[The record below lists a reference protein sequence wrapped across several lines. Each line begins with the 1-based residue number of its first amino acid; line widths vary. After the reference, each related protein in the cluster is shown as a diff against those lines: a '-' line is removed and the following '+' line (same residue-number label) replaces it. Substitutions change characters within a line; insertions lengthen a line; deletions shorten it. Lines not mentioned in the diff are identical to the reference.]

1 MKTKRLLG
9 FVAIAVASVGIL
21 AACGKD
27 AAKDQ
32 TVVRVGTMAKS
43 ESEQA
48 RWDKIEEILKKEG
61 ITLKFSEFTDYSQP
75 NVALNNGDIDIN
87 AFQHYNFLDNWNSD
101 HKADLVPIAETYF
114 TAFRVYSGTEGGK
127 NKYKDIKELPEGAT
141 IAIPNDAVNESRALN
156 LLQSAGLI
164 KLSVGAN
171 DKAKLTDVSEN
182 SKNLNIR
189 EVDAIVHVVRCFE
202 DSNIVHVDGSIDP
215 LRDIETINL
224 ELIFSDI
231 EILERRIAKQSK
243 GAFNNKDL
251 AKEVELLKA
260 IKAHLE
266 DGKLARSFEV
276 EDEDDRE
283 FINSLNLLTWKPVIF
298 AANVAEGD
306 LADDGASN
314 HYVQEVREYAK
325 ANDCEVFV
333 ICAEIEQ
340 EIAELDDDEKQM
352 FLDDLGLKES
362 GLEKLIAASYR
373 ILGLMSYLTAG
384 PQESRAWTIKVGTKA
399 PQAAGKIHSDFER
412 GFIRAEVVSY
422 DDLMACGSM
431 NAAKE
436 KGLVRSEG
444 KEYVMKDGD
453 VVLFRFNV

>member
-101 HKADLVPIAETYF
+101 HKTDLVP
-114 TAFRVYSGTEGGK
+114 
-127 NKYKDIKELPEGAT
+127 

-189 EVDAIVHVVRCFE
+189 EVDAAQTAANI
-202 DSNIVHVDGSIDP
+202 DSVDAAIINNDFVTEAGIDP
-215 LRDIETINL
+215 KTAIYVEPASKNTKQWYNL
-224 ELIFSDI
+224 LVAQKGWEKSDK
-231 EILERRIAKQSK
+231 A
-243 GAFNNKDL
+243 D
-251 AKEVELLKA
+251 A
-260 IKAHLE
+260 IKKVIKAYHT
-266 DGKLARSFEV
+266 DEV
-276 EDEDDRE
+276 KGIIKKSSQGLDE
-283 FINSLNLLTWKPVIF
+283 PV
-298 AANVAEGD
+298 
-306 LADDGASN
+306 
-314 HYVQEVREYAK
+314 
-325 ANDCEVFV
+325 
-333 ICAEIEQ
+333 
-340 EIAELDDDEKQM
+340 
-352 FLDDLGLKES
+352 
-362 GLEKLIAASYR
+362 
-373 ILGLMSYLTAG
+373 
-384 PQESRAWTIKVGTKA
+384 W
-399 PQAAGKIHSDFER
+399 
-412 GFIRAEVVSY
+412 
-422 DDLMACGSM
+422 
-431 NAAKE
+431 
-436 KGLVRSEG
+436 
-444 KEYVMKDGD
+444 
-453 VVLFRFNV
+453 

>member
-101 HKADLVPIAETYF
+101 HKTDLVPIAETYF

-182 SKNLNIR
+182 TKQWYNLLVAQKGW
-189 EVDAIVHVVRCFE
+189 EKSDKADAIKKV
-202 DSNIVHVDGSIDP
+202 
-215 LRDIETINL
+215 
-224 ELIFSDI
+224 
-231 EILERRIAKQSK
+231 
-243 GAFNNKDL
+243 
-251 AKEVELLKA
+251 
-260 IKAHLE
+260 IKAYHT
-266 DGKLARSFEV
+266 DEV
-276 EDEDDRE
+276 KGIIKKSSQGLDE
-283 FINSLNLLTWKPVIF
+283 PV
-298 AANVAEGD
+298 
-306 LADDGASN
+306 
-314 HYVQEVREYAK
+314 
-325 ANDCEVFV
+325 
-333 ICAEIEQ
+333 
-340 EIAELDDDEKQM
+340 
-352 FLDDLGLKES
+352 
-362 GLEKLIAASYR
+362 
-373 ILGLMSYLTAG
+373 
-384 PQESRAWTIKVGTKA
+384 W
-399 PQAAGKIHSDFER
+399 
-412 GFIRAEVVSY
+412 
-422 DDLMACGSM
+422 
-431 NAAKE
+431 
-436 KGLVRSEG
+436 
-444 KEYVMKDGD
+444 
-453 VVLFRFNV
+453 

>member
-1 MKTKRLLG
+1 MIKIKRLLG

-101 HKADLVPIAETYF
+101 HKTDLVPIAETYF

-189 EVDAIVHVVRCFE
+189 EVDAAQTAANI
-202 DSNIVHVDGSIDP
+202 DSVDAAIIDIDP
-215 LRDIETINL
+215 KTAIYVEPASKNTKQWYNL
-224 ELIFSDI
+224 LVAQKGWEKSDK
-231 EILERRIAKQSK
+231 A
-243 GAFNNKDL
+243 D
-251 AKEVELLKA
+251 A
-260 IKAHLE
+260 IKKVIKAYHT
-266 DGKLARSFEV
+266 DEV
-276 EDEDDRE
+276 KGIIKKSSQGLDE
-283 FINSLNLLTWKPVIF
+283 PV
-298 AANVAEGD
+298 
-306 LADDGASN
+306 
-314 HYVQEVREYAK
+314 
-325 ANDCEVFV
+325 
-333 ICAEIEQ
+333 
-340 EIAELDDDEKQM
+340 
-352 FLDDLGLKES
+352 
-362 GLEKLIAASYR
+362 
-373 ILGLMSYLTAG
+373 
-384 PQESRAWTIKVGTKA
+384 W
-399 PQAAGKIHSDFER
+399 
-412 GFIRAEVVSY
+412 
-422 DDLMACGSM
+422 
-431 NAAKE
+431 
-436 KGLVRSEG
+436 
-444 KEYVMKDGD
+444 
-453 VVLFRFNV
+453 

>member
-1 MKTKRLLG
+1 M
-9 FVAIAVASVGIL
+9 AIAVASVGIL

-101 HKADLVPIAETYF
+101 HKTDLVPIAETYF

-189 EVDAIVHVVRCFE
+189 EVDAAQTAANI
-202 DSNIVHVDGSIDP
+202 DSVDAAIIDNDFVTEAGIDP
-215 LRDIETINL
+215 KTASKNTKQWYNL
-224 ELIFSDI
+224 LVAQKGWEKSDK
-231 EILERRIAKQSK
+231 A
-243 GAFNNKDL
+243 D
-251 AKEVELLKA
+251 A
-260 IKAHLE
+260 IKKVIKAYHT
-266 DGKLARSFEV
+266 DEV
-276 EDEDDRE
+276 KGIIKKSSQGLDE
-283 FINSLNLLTWKPVIF
+283 PV
-298 AANVAEGD
+298 
-306 LADDGASN
+306 
-314 HYVQEVREYAK
+314 
-325 ANDCEVFV
+325 
-333 ICAEIEQ
+333 
-340 EIAELDDDEKQM
+340 
-352 FLDDLGLKES
+352 
-362 GLEKLIAASYR
+362 
-373 ILGLMSYLTAG
+373 
-384 PQESRAWTIKVGTKA
+384 W
-399 PQAAGKIHSDFER
+399 
-412 GFIRAEVVSY
+412 
-422 DDLMACGSM
+422 
-431 NAAKE
+431 
-436 KGLVRSEG
+436 
-444 KEYVMKDGD
+444 
-453 VVLFRFNV
+453 

>member
-101 HKADLVPIAETYF
+101 HKTDLVPIAETYF

-189 EVDAIVHVVRCFE
+189 EVDAAQTAANI
-202 DSNIVHVDGSIDP
+202 DSVDAAIINNDFVTEAGIDP
-215 LRDIETINL
+215 KTAIYVEPASKNT
-224 ELIFSDI
+224 
-231 EILERRIAKQSK
+231 KQWY
-243 GAFNNKDL
+243 
-251 AKEVELLKA
+251 
-260 IKAHLE
+260 
-266 DGKLARSFEV
+266 
-276 EDEDDRE
+276 
-283 FINSLNLLTWKPVIF
+283 NLL
-298 AANVAEGD
+298 VA
-306 LADDGASN
+306 
-314 HYVQEVREYAK
+314 QKR
-325 ANDCEVFV
+325 
-333 ICAEIEQ
+333 
-340 EIAELDDDEKQM
+340 
-352 FLDDLGLKES
+352 LGKNQIRLMLSRKLSRLIILTKSKES
-362 GLEKLIAASYR
+362 SRNHLKVWMNQFGKRGRYGKSYFCR
-373 ILGLMSYLTAG
+373 RVL
-384 PQESRAWTIKVGTKA
+384 
-399 PQAAGKIHSDFER
+399 
-412 GFIRAEVVSY
+412 
-422 DDLMACGSM
+422 
-431 NAAKE
+431 
-436 KGLVRSEG
+436 LVHG
-444 KEYVMKDGD
+444 AT
-453 VVLFRFNV
+453 F

>member
-101 HKADLVPIAETYF
+101 HKTDLVPIAETYF

-171 DKAKLTDVSEN
+171 DKAKLTDV
-182 SKNLNIR
+182 NIR
-189 EVDAIVHVVRCFE
+189 EVDAAQTAANI
-202 DSNIVHVDGSIDP
+202 DSVDAAIINNDFVTEAGIDP
-215 LRDIETINL
+215 KTAIYVEPASKNTKQWYNL
-224 ELIFSDI
+224 LVAQKGWEKSDK
-231 EILERRIAKQSK
+231 A
-243 GAFNNKDL
+243 D
-251 AKEVELLKA
+251 A
-260 IKAHLE
+260 IKKVIKAYHT
-266 DGKLARSFEV
+266 DEV
-276 EDEDDRE
+276 KGIIKKSSQGLDE
-283 FINSLNLLTWKPVIF
+283 PV
-298 AANVAEGD
+298 
-306 LADDGASN
+306 
-314 HYVQEVREYAK
+314 
-325 ANDCEVFV
+325 
-333 ICAEIEQ
+333 
-340 EIAELDDDEKQM
+340 
-352 FLDDLGLKES
+352 
-362 GLEKLIAASYR
+362 
-373 ILGLMSYLTAG
+373 
-384 PQESRAWTIKVGTKA
+384 W
-399 PQAAGKIHSDFER
+399 
-412 GFIRAEVVSY
+412 
-422 DDLMACGSM
+422 
-431 NAAKE
+431 
-436 KGLVRSEG
+436 
-444 KEYVMKDGD
+444 
-453 VVLFRFNV
+453 

>member
-1 MKTKRLLG
+1 MKIKRLLG

-48 RWDKIEEILKKEG
+48 RWDKIEEILKKQG

-101 HKADLVPIAETYF
+101 HKTDLVPIAETYF

-202 DSNIVHVDGSIDP
+202 DENVVHVDGSIDP

-231 EILERRIAKQSK
+231 EILDRRIAKTTK
-243 GAFNNKDL
+243 TARMD
-251 AKEVELLKA
+251 KE
-260 IKAHLE
+260 
-266 DGKLARSFEV
+266 
-276 EDEDDRE
+276 
-283 FINSLNLLTWKPVIF
+283 
-298 AANVAEGD
+298 
-306 LADDGASN
+306 
-314 HYVQEVREYAK
+314 
-325 ANDCEVFV
+325 
-333 ICAEIEQ
+333 
-340 EIAELDDDEKQM
+340 
-352 FLDDLGLKES
+352 
-362 GLEKLIAASYR
+362 
-373 ILGLMSYLTAG
+373 
-384 PQESRAWTIKVGTKA
+384 
-399 PQAAGKIHSDFER
+399 
-412 GFIRAEVVSY
+412 
-422 DDLMACGSM
+422 
-431 NAAKE
+431 AAKE
-436 KGLVRSEG
+436 LTSRYLAAMNGGSDTASQSAAEAITEEMVAAMTDSMPLRSLCSFGGFSRAEIQEMID
-444 KEYVMKDGD
+444 KLQAIYSNPLK
-453 VVLFRFNV
+453 

>member
-1 MKTKRLLG
+1 MKIKRLLG

-27 AAKDQ
+27 AAKDK

-101 HKADLVPIAETYF
+101 HKTDLVPIAETYF

-189 EVDAIVHVVRCFE
+189 EVDAAQTAANI
-202 DSNIVHVDGSIDP
+202 DSVDAAIINNDFVTEAGIDP
-215 LRDIETINL
+215 KTAIYVEPASKNT
-224 ELIFSDI
+224 
-231 EILERRIAKQSK
+231 KQWY
-243 GAFNNKDL
+243 
-251 AKEVELLKA
+251 
-260 IKAHLE
+260 
-266 DGKLARSFEV
+266 
-276 EDEDDRE
+276 
-283 FINSLNLLTWKPVIF
+283 NLL
-298 AANVAEGD
+298 VAQKVGKNQIR
-306 LADDGASN
+306 LMLS
-314 HYVQEVREYAK
+314 RK
-325 ANDCEVFV
+325 LSRL
-333 ICAEIEQ
+333 II
-340 EIAELDDDEKQM
+340 LTKS
-352 FLDDLGLKES
+352 KES
-362 GLEKLIAASYR
+362 SRNHLKVWMNQFGKRGRYGKSYFCR
-373 ILGLMSYLTAG
+373 RVL
-384 PQESRAWTIKVGTKA
+384 
-399 PQAAGKIHSDFER
+399 
-412 GFIRAEVVSY
+412 
-422 DDLMACGSM
+422 
-431 NAAKE
+431 
-436 KGLVRSEG
+436 LVHG
-444 KEYVMKDGD
+444 AT
-453 VVLFRFNV
+453 F

>member
-101 HKADLVPIAETYF
+101 HKTDLVPIAETYF

-189 EVDAIVHVVRCFE
+189 EVDAAQTAANI
-202 DSNIVHVDGSIDP
+202 DSVDAAIINNDFVTAAGIDP
-215 LRDIETINL
+215 KTAIYVEPASKNTKQWYNL
-224 ELIFSDI
+224 LVAQKGWEKSDK
-231 EILERRIAKQSK
+231 A
-243 GAFNNKDL
+243 D
-251 AKEVELLKA
+251 A
-260 IKAHLE
+260 IKKVIKAYHT
-266 DGKLARSFEV
+266 DEV
-276 EDEDDRE
+276 KGIIKKSSQGLDE
-283 FINSLNLLTWKPVIF
+283 PV
-298 AANVAEGD
+298 
-306 LADDGASN
+306 
-314 HYVQEVREYAK
+314 
-325 ANDCEVFV
+325 
-333 ICAEIEQ
+333 
-340 EIAELDDDEKQM
+340 
-352 FLDDLGLKES
+352 
-362 GLEKLIAASYR
+362 
-373 ILGLMSYLTAG
+373 
-384 PQESRAWTIKVGTKA
+384 W
-399 PQAAGKIHSDFER
+399 
-412 GFIRAEVVSY
+412 
-422 DDLMACGSM
+422 
-431 NAAKE
+431 
-436 KGLVRSEG
+436 
-444 KEYVMKDGD
+444 
-453 VVLFRFNV
+453 

>member
-101 HKADLVPIAETYF
+101 HKTDLVPIAETYF

-189 EVDAIVHVVRCFE
+189 EVDAAQTAANIDSVDAAIINNDFVTEAGIVE
-202 DSNIVHVDGSIDP
+202 PASKN
-215 LRDIETINL
+215 TKQWYNL
-224 ELIFSDI
+224 LVAQKGWEKSDK
-231 EILERRIAKQSK
+231 A
-243 GAFNNKDL
+243 D
-251 AKEVELLKA
+251 A
-260 IKAHLE
+260 IKKVIKAYHT
-266 DGKLARSFEV
+266 DEV
-276 EDEDDRE
+276 KGIIKKSSQGLDE
-283 FINSLNLLTWKPVIF
+283 PV
-298 AANVAEGD
+298 
-306 LADDGASN
+306 
-314 HYVQEVREYAK
+314 
-325 ANDCEVFV
+325 
-333 ICAEIEQ
+333 
-340 EIAELDDDEKQM
+340 
-352 FLDDLGLKES
+352 
-362 GLEKLIAASYR
+362 
-373 ILGLMSYLTAG
+373 
-384 PQESRAWTIKVGTKA
+384 W
-399 PQAAGKIHSDFER
+399 
-412 GFIRAEVVSY
+412 
-422 DDLMACGSM
+422 
-431 NAAKE
+431 
-436 KGLVRSEG
+436 
-444 KEYVMKDGD
+444 
-453 VVLFRFNV
+453 